1 MLYQGNRKKKR
12 KGRKKEKYSN
22 VKGITKLRASSR
34 EEPKGKTKG
43 KNKKNYLSSL
53 IFIAPKR
60 KLYY

>member
-43 KNKKNYLSSL
+43 KNKKN
-53 IFIAPKR
+53 
-60 KLYY
+60 